1 MMKTYKI
8 RAEQTV
14 IYEITVE
21 AESLEAAIEA
31 VENDEPTDMYEVD
44 NTAFK
49 ATAYIA
55 PGGFGMWEELEHKA
69 NKE

>member
-1 MMKTYKI
+1 MKTYRI

-14 IYEITVE
+14 IYEVTVE
-21 AESLEAAIEA
+21 AENLDAAIAA
-31 VENDEPTDMYEVD
+31 VEDGEEGDMYEVD

-55 PGGFGMWEELEHKA
+55 PGGFDMWEDVEHK
-69 NKE
+69 E